1 MERVTKVPGTPW
13 GMCRAT
19 ISQTGSVRFQ
29 PVSTAALVEHVV
41 ALVLQRDAGR
51 RWRLAVDGPPATR
64 PGDLADALVAP
75 LRAHGRPV
83 IRAGADDFLRPASL
97 RWEHGRR
104 DADAF
109 YADRL
114 DLGALSRELLDPLG
128 PEGTG
133 RYVPSFWDAARER
146 ATRAPHEQAPP
157 GAILVLDGSLLLGR
171 GLALDL
177 TVHLSVRAE
186 TLARSTPSEDCWTLP
201 AFSRYE
207 MEAAP
212 ERSADVVVRV
222 DDPRHPALLVDR

>member
-1 MERVTKVPGTPW
+1 MGYVLADVG
-13 GMCRAT
+13 
-19 ISQTGSVRFQ
+19 QTGPVRFQ
-29 PVSTAALVEHVV
+29 PVSTAALLEHVV

-104 DADAF
+104 DADGF
-109 YADRL
+109 YTDRL

-128 PEGTG
+128 PDGTG
-133 RYVPSFWDAARER
+133 RYVPSLWDAARER
-146 ATRAPHEQAPP
+146 ATRAAHEQAPP
-157 GAILVLDGSLLLGR
+157 GAVLVLDGSLLLGR

-177 TVHLSVRAE
+177 TVYLSVRPE
-186 TLARSTPSEDCWTLP
+186 TLARRNPPDERWTLP
-201 AFSRYE
+201 AFARYDE
-207 MEAAP
+207 EVAP

-222 DDPRHPALLVDR
+222 DDPRHPALLLDR

>member
-1 MERVTKVPGTPW
+1 
-13 GMCRAT
+13 MCGAT
-19 ISQTGSVRFQ
+19 IGQTGSVRFL

-41 ALVLQRDAGR
+41 TLVLQRDAGR
-51 RWRLAVDGPPATR
+51 RWRLAVDGAPATR

-75 LRAHGRPV
+75 LRTQGRPV
-83 IRAGADDFLRPASL
+83 IRARADDFLRPASL

-104 DADAF
+104 DTDAF
-109 YADRL
+109 YTDRL

-128 PEGTG
+128 PAGTG
-133 RYVPSFWDAARER
+133 RYVPSLWDATRER

-157 GAILVLDGSLLLGR
+157 GAVLVLDGCLLLGR

-186 TLARSTPSEDCWTLP
+186 TLARSTPSEDRWTLP

-207 MEAAP
+207 KEAAP

>member
-1 MERVTKVPGTPW
+1 MGHVACRVGK
-13 GMCRAT
+13 
-19 ISQTGSVRFQ
+19 TGSVRFQ

-83 IRAGADDFLRPASL
+83 VRAGADDFLRAASL
-97 RWEHGRR
+97 RWEHGRL

-109 YADRL
+109 YTDRL
-114 DLGALSRELLDPLG
+114 DLGALSRELLDGFG
-128 PEGTG
+128 PDGNG
-133 RYVPSFWDAARER
+133 WYVASFWDALRER
-146 ATRAPHEQAPP
+146 ATRAPHEQAAP
-157 GAILVLDGSLLLGR
+157 GAILLLDGSLLLGR

-177 TVHLSVRAE
+177 TVHLSVRPE
-186 TLARSTPSEDCWTLP
+186 TLARSMPPDERWTLP
-201 AFSRYE
+201 AFARY
-207 MEAAP
+207 AKDVLP

-222 DDPRHPALLVDR
+222 DDPRHPALLLDR